1 MRARIN
7 YMSSNHAAA
16 RGSGAHAMPWR
27 LAGAMMMLAVGAA
40 VAQPSENVIVTGT
53 RERQVLEKFV
63 QGFAAPTRMT
73 GKLARWEDGICPIV
87 AGIKPQFA
95 NFVAARVKEV
105 AAQVGAPVNAKE
117 RCRPNIEVAFTDA
130 SQPFIDKVRA
140 VNAVL
145 LGYADNDAQ
154 LKALA
159 TVRRPIQ
166 AWYTTQT
173 KDLRGKGEVDRVRR
187 EGMTVEMPTPPPC
200 MGKCTYTITYPDA
213 HFWEVTGSRLGD
225 GLRSSFFHVIIVV
238 EPAKLA
244 EQEMGTL
251 ADYVAMV
258 ALAQIPAQD
267 NCQPLPSIMN
277 LLAKDCTAG
286 TPNALTASDL
296 GYLRGLYKI
305 SADRTLGTQESEIA
319 YQMELSLKEQ
329 KP

>member
-1 MRARIN
+1 MNGSYTVAALMQTLFFQDAPDVARETGFQKRD
-7 YMSSNHAAA
+7 SKLKPGQFAQ
-16 RGSGAHAMPWR
+16 
-27 LAGAMMMLAVGAA
+27 A
-40 VAQPSENVIVTGT
+40 VAMS
-53 RERQVLEKFV
+53 F
-63 QGFAAPTRMT
+63 
-73 GKLARWEDGICPIV
+73 LAEPGSTLDEL
-87 AGIKPQFA
+87 AQT
-95 NFVAARVKEV
+95 

-187 EGMTVEMPTPPPC
+187 EGMTVEMPMPPPC

-286 TPNALTASDL
+286 APNALTASDL

-305 SADRTLGTQESEIA
+305 SADRTLSTQESEIA
-319 YQMELSLKEQ
+319 YQMEQGLKEE